1 MVKNK
6 MSRKSV
12 CRLFGELTD
21 PLPYLSRNVGLSGN
35 QLKIIALIAMTCDHV
50 GKELLPG
57 INVLQIVG
65 RLAFP
70 IFAYMIAE
78 GCRYTRN
85 RRKHL
90 LNVAGLAILCQV
102 VYFIAEGSLF
112 QCILVTFSLSICM
125 IYGIDHAGKLRT
137 VRGWAGAAAICTSVY
152 FISVMLPIILKNT
165 DFAVDYG
172 FWGILLPVF
181 VYFAPE
187 YLKVPMTAAGLVPLC
202 LELGG
207 IQWYSLVAVVLL
219 MFYSGKRGKVN
230 MKNLFFTYYPLHL
243 VCIYLLGLFIA

>member
-112 QCILVTFSLSICM
+112 QCILVTFSLSICS
-125 IYGIDHAGKLRT
+125 IT
-137 VRGWAGAAAICTSVY
+137 
-152 FISVMLPIILKNT
+152 
-165 DFAVDYG
+165 
-172 FWGILLPVF
+172 
-181 VYFAPE
+181 
-187 YLKVPMTAAGLVPLC
+187 
-202 LELGG
+202 
-207 IQWYSLVAVVLL
+207 YS
-219 MFYSGKRGKVN
+219 R
-230 MKNLFFTYYPLHL
+230 YPLIFVFSNAIL
-243 VCIYLLGLFIA
+243 TPRFCAKSAIS